1 MKYIRSDE
9 EIQSIREACQIAAT
23 VLKRLVDTVEE
34 GITTYDLDQL
44 GRKAIEELG
53 AESACHNY
61 RNGDHVFPAYTC
73 LSVNEEI
80 VHGIGTMRR
89 TILAGDVVSID
100 VVVRHRGF
108 IGDNAHTVLIEPAA
122 DENAALIDATRES
135 LNYAI
140 SFARAGNRVGDIS
153 NAVERFI
160 KRHNYGIVREF
171 VGHGVGKTMH
181 ELPQIPNFGRRGS
194 GSLLK
199 PGMCLAIE
207 PMINL
212 GSGKVDMLEDGW
224 TAVTRDRKPSAHFE
238 HTVLVT
244 NGEPGNLN
252 NSAELTFQT
261 NLNHYFPPF
270 SRILAGT
277 NL

>member
-23 VLKRLVDTVEE
+23 VLKRLVDVVEE
-34 GITTYDLDQL
+34 GMTTYDLDQL
-44 GRKAIEELG
+44 GRKAMEELG
-53 AESACHNY
+53 AESACYNY
-61 RNGDHVFPAYTC
+61 RAGDQVFPAHTC

-89 TILAGDVVSID
+89 VIQPGDVVSID
-100 VVVRHRGF
+100 VVVKYRGF
-108 IGDNAHTVLIEPAA
+108 IGDNASTVLIEPVA
-122 DENAALIDATRES
+122 DENAALVDATRES

-160 KRHNYGIVREF
+160 KRHNYGIVRDF
-171 VGHGVGKTMH
+171 VGHGVGATMH
-181 ELPQIPNFGRRGS
+181 EAPQIPNFGRRGS
-194 GSLLK
+194 GALLK

-207 PMINL
+207 PMINM
-212 GSGKVDMLEDGW
+212 GTSKIEMLDDGW
-224 TAVTRDRKPSAHFE
+224 TAVTKDRKPSAHFE

-244 NGEPGNLN
+244 NGEP
-252 NSAELTFQT
+252 EILTIPQ
-261 NLNHYFPPF
+261 N
-270 SRILAGT
+270 
-277 NL
+277 

>member
-34 GITTYDLDQL
+34 GMTTYDLDQL

-53 AESACHNY
+53 AESACFNY
-61 RNGDHVFPAYTC
+61 KAGEHVFPAHTC

-80 VHGIGTMRR
+80 VHGIGSIRR
-89 TILAGDVVSID
+89 IIQPGDVVSID
-100 VVVRHRGF
+100 VVVRYRGF
-108 IGDNAHTVLIEPAA
+108 IGDNATTVLIEPVAE
-122 DENAALIDATRES
+122 ENANLIAATRES
-135 LNYAI
+135 LHYAI

-160 KRHNYGIVREF
+160 KRHNYGIVRDF

-181 ELPQIPNFGRRGS
+181 EPPQIPNFGRRGS
-194 GSLLK
+194 GALLK

-212 GSGKVDMLEDGW
+212 GTGKVDMLDDGW

-238 HTVLVT
+238 HTVLIT
-244 NGEPGNLN
+244 NGEP
-252 NSAELTFQT
+252 EILTIPQ
-261 NLNHYFPPF
+261 N
-270 SRILAGT
+270 
-277 NL
+277 

>member
-9 EIQSIREACQIAAT
+9 EIQSIREACQIAAA

-44 GRKAIEELG
+44 GREAIEELG
-53 AESACHNY
+53 AESACYNY
-61 RNGDHVFPAYTC
+61 RNGDHFFPAYTC

-80 VHGIGTMRR
+80 VHGIGKMRR

-108 IGDNAHTVLIEPAA
+108 IGDNAQTVLIEPVA

-171 VGHGVGKTMH
+171 VGHAVGKTMH

-212 GSGKVDMLEDGW
+212 GSSKIDMLADGW

-244 NGEPGNLN
+244 DAEP
-252 NSAELTFQT
+252 EILTIPK
-261 NLNHYFPPF
+261 N
-270 SRILAGT
+270 
-277 NL
+277 

>member
-34 GITTYDLDQL
+34 GMNTYDLDQL
-44 GRKAIEELG
+44 GRRAIEELG
-53 AESACHNY
+53 AESACYNY
-61 RNGDHVFPAYTC
+61 RAGENVFPAHTC

-80 VHGIGTMRR
+80 VHGIGSIRR
-89 TILAGDVVSID
+89 VIQPGDVVSID
-100 VVVRHRGF
+100 VVVRYRGF
-108 IGDNAHTVLIEPAA
+108 IGDNASTVLIAPVAE
-122 DENAALIDATRES
+122 ENAALIDATRES

-160 KRHNYGIVREF
+160 KRHNLGIVREF
-171 VGHGVGKTMH
+171 VGHGVGRTMH
-181 ELPQIPNFGRRGS
+181 EPPQIPNFGRRGS

-212 GSGKVDMLEDGW
+212 GTGKVDMLDDGW

-244 NGEPGNLN
+244 NGDPEI
-252 NSAELTFQT
+252 LTIPQ
-261 NLNHYFPPF
+261 N
-270 SRILAGT
+270 
-277 NL
+277 

>member
-34 GITTYDLDQL
+34 GMTTYDLDQL

-53 AESACHNY
+53 AESACFNY
-61 RNGDHVFPAYTC
+61 KAGEHVFPAHTC

-80 VHGIGTMRR
+80 VHGIGSIRR
-89 TILAGDVVSID
+89 IIQPGDVVSID
-100 VVVRHRGF
+100 VVVRYRGF
-108 IGDNAHTVLIEPAA
+108 IGDNATTVLIEPVA
-122 DENAALIDATRES
+122 DENANLIAATRES
-135 LNYAI
+135 LYYAI

-160 KRHNYGIVREF
+160 KRHNYGIVRDF

-181 ELPQIPNFGRRGS
+181 EPPQIPNFGRRGS
-194 GSLLK
+194 GALLK

-212 GSGKVDMLEDGW
+212 GTGKVDMLDDGW

-238 HTVLVT
+238 HTVLIT
-244 NGEPGNLN
+244 NGEP
-252 NSAELTFQT
+252 EILTIPQ
-261 NLNHYFPPF
+261 N
-270 SRILAGT
+270 
-277 NL
+277 

>member
-1 MKYIRSDE
+1 
-9 EIQSIREACQIAAT
+9 
-23 VLKRLVDTVEE
+23 
-34 GITTYDLDQL
+34 
-44 GRKAIEELG
+44 
-53 AESACHNY
+53 
-61 RNGDHVFPAYTC
+61 
-73 LSVNEEI
+73 
-80 VHGIGTMRR
+80 MRR

-122 DENAALIDATRES
+122 AENAALIDATRES

-181 ELPQIPNFGRRGS
+181 ELPQVPNFGRRGS

-212 GSGKVDMLEDGW
+212 GSGKIDLLEDGW
-224 TAVTRDRKPSAHFE
+224 TAVTQDRKPSAHFE

-244 NGEPGNLN
+244 NGEP
-252 NSAELTFQT
+252 EILTIPQ
-261 NLNHYFPPF
+261 N
-270 SRILAGT
+270 
-277 NL
+277 